1 MAGLTSTPT
10 INMTVQEVNRWLG
23 RSAIHCVMSLAKS
36 PAKAT
41 GKRVAVYYWLDT
53 DELELKFISGTF
65 ADVVVY
71 DREVIANG
79 TIEDAQAFARF
90 HLLGEGK

>member
-1 MAGLTSTPT
+1 MNART
-10 INMTVQEVNRWLG
+10 IQMTVQEVNSWLA
-23 RSAIHCVMSLAKS
+23 RSAIHCTMSLSKD
-36 PAKAT
+36 PARAT
-41 GKRVAVYYWLDT
+41 GKRVDVKFWLDT
-53 DELELKFISGTF
+53 DELELRFISGTF
-65 ADVVVY
+65 GDVIVY